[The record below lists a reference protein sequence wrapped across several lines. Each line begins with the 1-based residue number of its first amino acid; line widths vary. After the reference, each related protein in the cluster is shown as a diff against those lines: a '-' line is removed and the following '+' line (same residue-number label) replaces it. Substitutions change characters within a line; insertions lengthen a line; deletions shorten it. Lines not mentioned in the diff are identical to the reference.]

1 MINLLCCEQFD
12 HTTSLF
18 LSMALINFGDL
29 PYHHRQA
36 AYPRFWMGGAGGG
49 GGGGGGGVLPSY
61 HTLFLLR
68 GLPKLHAGYT
78 NAGTIWI
85 KTSM

>member
-49 GGGGGGGVLPSY
+49 GGGCAAKLP
-61 HTLFLLR
+61 HTIFIE
-68 GLPKLHAGYT
+68 GAP
-78 NAGTIWI
+78 
-85 KTSM
+85 